1 MFMKVTAV
9 ALSLSLFAGAGMAK
23 ASTTEHEV
31 VKGDTV
37 YKISKKY
44 GVPMQTIGNANNLAN
59 LNLIYVGQVLKIGE
73 ATSNSNV
80 VENNSTS
87 VTDAE
92 FDLLARIVTA
102 EAKGEP
108 YIGQIAV
115 ANVIM
120 NRVADETFPND
131 IKSVIYQSGQFSPVS
146 NGTINQP
153 ATEVSKQAVRDA
165 LNGTNEVG
173 DALFFWATY
182 VPKDSWVWTKP
193 VIKQIGNHV
202 FAK

>member
-44 GVPMQTIGNANNLAN
+44 GVPMETIGNANNLAN
-59 LNLIYVGQVLKIGE
+59 LNLIYVGQVLKVGE
-73 ATSNSNV
+73 ASNSNV
-80 VENNSTS
+80 VENKSTS

-92 FDLLARIVTA
+92 FDLLSRIVTA

-120 NRVADETFPND
+120 NRVESDGFPND
-131 IKSVIYQSGQFSPVS
+131 IKSVIYDKGQFSPVS

-153 ATEVSKQAVRDA
+153 ATDVAKQAVRDA
-165 LNGTNEVG
+165 LNGSNQAG